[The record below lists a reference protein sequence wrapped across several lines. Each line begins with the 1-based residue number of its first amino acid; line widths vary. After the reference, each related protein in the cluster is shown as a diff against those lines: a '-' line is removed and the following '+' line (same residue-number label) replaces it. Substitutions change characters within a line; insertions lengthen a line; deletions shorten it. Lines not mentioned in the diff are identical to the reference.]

1 MLKKIFVAS
10 IIMMIAISI
19 SCADSGPNM
28 KEGLWEIT
36 TEMKMQGMEMP
47 PVKHTQCITKDDL
60 VPQGSQQPGQECE
73 ITDVKKSGNTVTWT
87 MKCTGQG
94 GEVIGTGEITYSG
107 DSFKGT
113 MAISM
118 PQANME
124 MTSHLSG
131 KRIGNCK

>member
-1 MLKKIFVAS
+1 MVKRLFAAL
-10 IIMMIAISI
+10 IILMIAILI
-19 SCADSGPNM
+19 SCAESGPNM

-36 TEMKMQGMEMP
+36 TKMKMQGMDMP
-47 PVKHTQCITKDDL
+47 PVKHTQCITQNDF

-73 ITDVKKSGNTVTWT
+73 IANVKVNGNTVTWA

-94 GEVIGTGEITYSG
+94 GNVIGAGEITYSG

-113 MAISM
+113 MSISM

-131 KRIGNCK
+131 KRIGSCK

>member
-1 MLKKIFVAS
+1 MLKKLFAAS
-10 IIMMIAISI
+10 IILMAAIST

-36 TEMKMQGMEMP
+36 TKMQMQGMDMP
-47 PVKHTQCITKDDL
+47 PVKHTQCITKNDL

-73 ITDVKKSGNTVTWT
+73 IIDVKTNGNTATWT
-87 MKCTGQG
+87 MKCTGQS

-113 MAISM
+113 MTILI
-118 PQANME
+118 PQANIE

-131 KRIGNCK
+131 KRIGKCK